1 MRFKQYIEEMAVYD
15 GQVSVTENTTDQS
28 VCGEVNSRL
37 ADVLS
42 GSFFSPEIGFQTIR
56 KVLHRYG
63 FEMPALYDADP
74 EGEEIVLDVDSID
87 ESGSSTNIYIIY
99 YLNDDDG
106 YEFYAEVGDE
116 DKMNELLSDEGDLEE
131 EE

>member
-15 GQVSVTENTTDQS
+15 GQVSVTENTTDQA

-63 FEMPALYDADP
+63 FEMPALYDADS
-74 EGEEIVLDVDSID
+74 EGEEIVLDVDPLD
-87 ESGSSTNIYIIY
+87 ETGSSTNIYIIY
-99 YLNDDDG
+99 YLTDEDS

-116 DKMNELLSDEGDLEE
+116 EKMNELLSDEEE
-131 EE
+131 PEVE